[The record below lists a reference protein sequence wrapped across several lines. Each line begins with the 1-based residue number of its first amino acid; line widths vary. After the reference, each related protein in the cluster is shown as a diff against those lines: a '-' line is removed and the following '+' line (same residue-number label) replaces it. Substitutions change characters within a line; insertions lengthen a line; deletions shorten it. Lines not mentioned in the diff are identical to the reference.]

1 MYSLFSFLNEWTNGG
16 LPPHSLPEDSIIAD
30 IVEVACHSQM
40 PDVAEQAQKKA
51 MLEES

>member
-1 MYSLFSFLNEWTNGG
+1 MYSLFSFLNERTNG

-30 IVEVACHSQM
+30 IVEVACRSQM

-51 MLEES
+51 MMEES